1 MIAKTIYE
9 VAVAAGEAEPQIFQ
23 IELLRDG
30 ASALISCTVNGESI
44 AIDALRVEP
53 SVLSL
58 LVGGISYEAHR
69 TGNGESSQI
78 SIGGETF
85 AAMVRDP
92 RSLRGRRGKGA
103 STAGPK
109 KITAPMPGKV
119 GRVLAPEGT
128 HVKQGEGVIVIVIE
142 AMKMQNEL
150 KSPKAGVVKRINAAE
165 GATVNAGDSLAII
178 E

>member
-1 MIAKTIYE
+1 VIAKAIYE
-9 VAVAAGEAEPQIFQ
+9 VSVTAGEGEPQTFRV
-23 IELLRDG
+23 ELLRDSSSG
-30 ASALISCTVNGESI
+30 ALTCSVNGEPVT
-44 AIDALRVEP
+44 IDALCVEP

-58 LVGGISYEAHR
+58 LVGGVSYEAHR
-69 TGNGESSQI
+69 IGNGEGSQI

-103 STAGPK
+103 STVGPK

-119 GRVLAPEGT
+119 VRVLAPEGT
-128 HVKQGEGVIVIVIE
+128 HVEIGEGVIVIE

-150 KSPKAGVVKRINAAE
+150 KSPKAGVVKKVNASE
-165 GATVNAGDSLAII
+165 GATVNAGDALAII

>member
-30 ASALISCTVNGESI
+30 ASALISCTVNGELI
-44 AIDALRVEP
+44 AIDTLRVGP

-58 LVGGISYEAHR
+58 LVGGISYEVHR

-119 GRVLAPEGT
+119 VRVLAPEGT
-128 HVKQGEGVIVIVIE
+128 HVKQGEGVIVIE

-165 GATVNAGDSLAII
+165 GATVNAGDTLAIV